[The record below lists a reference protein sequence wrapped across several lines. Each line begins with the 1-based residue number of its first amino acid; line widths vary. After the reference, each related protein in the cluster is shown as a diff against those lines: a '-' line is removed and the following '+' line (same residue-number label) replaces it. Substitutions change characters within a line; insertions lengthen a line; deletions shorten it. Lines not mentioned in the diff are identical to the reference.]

1 MDVVLWL
8 LPTLVGIC
16 FGAILCN
23 VRHKSLSQR
32 VMIWA
37 MFVAAFYFTCDVM
50 ACAPFTPPNL
60 VVWGY
65 LLASFF
71 VPQTPLFLVFFLW
84 TLHTAS
90 QRYNKRILLWYLSP
104 FVMCMAILL
113 VYRLIGF
120 DAAAE
125 YYEYGGM
132 LPPGLSNADMFLY
145 DIFELVAV
153 HIYQWVCALSALAC
167 IIYVVYLMWRT
178 DLTPRVIYAF
188 FRERGPLRPL
198 HVILVLLFLMLFL
211 SATRTFASRP
221 FFVEHTR
228 LFASIF
234 ALQGLI
240 LAAIGLV
247 ALRCKQPCIYWHR
260 RHRKPFF
267 EDMPTE
273 IRVVYDK
280 RRLLTEQEDIES
292 DSYRTLNLRDEFKEV
307 MREHEFYRMPGM
319 NRYVVASM
327 LEVNPSA
334 IDRLVRLLYHITY
347 EEYVMAQRVEY
358 YYRYRKLYS
367 NEPPTTIAM
376 ECGFPNVDV
385 MNRQLKECQA
395 FFIHTATHIG
405 KDQG

>member
-1 MDVVLWL
+1 MDIILWL
-8 LPTLVGIC
+8 FPALVGIC

-23 VRHKSLSQR
+23 VRHKSLAQCI
-32 VMIWA
+32 MIWV
-37 MFVAAFYFTCDVM
+37 MFVGVLYFTICVM
-50 ACAPFTPPNL
+50 VCAPFVSSK
-60 VVWGY
+60 VVAWGH
-65 LLASFF
+65 LLGGFF
-71 VPQTPLFLVFFLW
+71 VPQVPLLLVFFMW
-84 TLHTAS
+84 SLHTAR
-90 QRYNKRILLWYLSP
+90 QRFNRRVLLWFLSP

-113 VYRLIGF
+113 VYCMIGF

-132 LPPGLSNADMFLY
+132 LPPGLSNAEILLY

-153 HIYQWVCALSALAC
+153 HIYQWVCALSALIC
-167 IIYVVYLMWRT
+167 MVYTVYLMWHT

-188 FRERGPLRPL
+188 FHERGPLRPF
-198 HVILVLLFLMLFL
+198 HVILVLMLALVML
-211 SATRTFASRP
+211 SAIRTFLTRP
-221 FFVEHTR
+221 VALEHSTMY
-228 LFASIF
+228 ASIF
-234 ALQGLI
+234 GLQGLI

-247 ALRCKQPCIYWHR
+247 TLRCKQPCFYWHR

-280 RRLLTEQEDIES
+280 RRQLTEQEDMES

-307 MREHEFYRMPGM
+307 MREHQFYRMPGM

-327 LEVNPSA
+327 LDVNPSA

-358 YYRYRKLYS
+358 YYRYRKLYP
-367 NEPPTTIAM
+367 NESPTTLAI

-385 MNRQLKECQA
+385 MNKQLKECQA